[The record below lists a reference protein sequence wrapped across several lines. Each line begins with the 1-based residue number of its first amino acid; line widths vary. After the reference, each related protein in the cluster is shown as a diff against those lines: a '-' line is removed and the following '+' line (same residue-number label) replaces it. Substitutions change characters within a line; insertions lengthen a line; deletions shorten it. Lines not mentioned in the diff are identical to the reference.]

1 MTNNSPR
8 KTKTSPIITL
18 HINDLNLPTKRHRVD
33 DWMDKQDPAIH
44 CHQETHKTRKDIQ
57 NMSWIQNKVGN
68 KVTRQREAENE
79 LEW

>member
-18 HINDLNLPTKRHRVD
+18 HINDLNPPTKRHRVA

-57 NMSWIQNKVGN
+57 NIRVKVGN